1 MQKLASELKEDRDI
15 LQHSIDQ
22 AARLGEMIRPAVN
35 RWMNG
40 TERLISEM
48 KALHDR
54 NLATKRYCFG
64 WCPNLQHRYRFS
76 KAAVEHIEH
85 AHILIDKYRGYGVIS
100 RPSVPV
106 TVQKRDVD
114 LLRRIQELAEAA
126 NFGGYENFNSRRSV
140 LTDIMEA
147 FLSPGI
153 NSIGVHGAAGV
164 GKTMLVEQIKAKAE
178 EMKLFDVVVM
188 AKVTENPDLKTIQD
202 EIALDLGIEL
212 HNRVTREEAADRIK
226 SRLTNRKVLVI
237 LDDIWERIDLE
248 KVGIPYGNKQKLK
261 QLPGEKNEE
270 MSSEYTVLLT
280 SRNPRVLSH
289 DGGMHTQIIVKV
301 PMLEDGEA
309 WKLFRKTVS
318 LGNIYKKMKKAGEKA
333 GNQFLPIIAKEISKR
348 CGGLPIGIATLADT
362 LKDKDPQKWRITL
375 LRLQKNP
382 NLSGMSP
389 SLYSA
394 IELRYSDL
402 KSKELKQTLLLC
414 SLMGH
419 NAGLQD
425 LLKYGIGLGLFPR
438 AKSMEKA
445 RDEALKLVNELIR
458 DYSLLLVGGS
468 NMQFDMH
475 EPIRGVAIS
484 IASGDHGV
492 LSFRKDAAK
501 DSLNEKAFKKSKWI
515 YLSNVDA
522 SELPAELKCPLLTFF
537 HFSAN
542 NDRQAI
548 PSYLFRG
555 AEGLRVLGLTKVHFK
570 SIPPSISLLINL
582 HTLCLDQSEFDE
594 NSYIGSI
601 IGELKNL
608 QVLSLARCDIQ
619 VLPEDIGKLIRLK
632 FLDLSDCTKLTVI
645 PRDVL
650 SKLTQLEELY
660 LGNSF
665 DQWQS
670 DNKTNA
676 SLDELGQLENL
687 TALEVR
693 IHDIKMIPVGLFSVE
708 LERYKIFIGDV
719 WNYWVDSSF
728 ENSKMLKLKLDG
740 STSFDYSVRKLLN
753 KAEELHLEMLNG
765 VKNVVNELDDHGFQE
780 LKHLHVKNDP
790 KIQHMFFNSVMRI
803 RSKVFPNLEVLFLH
817 KLMTMEK
824 IFYGQFEQT
833 SLKKLRIISV
843 ECCGKLKN
851 LFSFSI
857 AKQLLHLQEIRVTDC
872 SEIVEI
878 FYDEGQGDEE
888 EEEDTDDI
896 TEATDVIK
904 LAHLK
909 CLRLQHLPKFISFS
923 QEKDANISF
932 FNEKLEVPELQELQ
946 LSWINIKTI
955 WPPGLSPIPA
965 SQWKLTKLIIE
976 GCNNLEYIFS
986 SSIIRC
992 LKKLKHLEVRECKML
1007 REIIVT
1013 GNEKD
1018 AQPKDTENA
1027 EDADSEDTEYAEYTY
1042 SEDTEYT
1049 KYTYSEDTENA
1060 EEKISFRDLNFL
1072 QIENLQNLI
1081 GFYSGNYRIKFP
1093 SLKQLA
1099 IENCPELKGF
1109 VVDSTST
1116 TDTALFDEKVA
1127 FPNLE
1132 RMTISLLKNL
1142 KILWRKFPKKENSFE
1157 RLNFLSIEDLQ
1168 NLIALC
1174 SEDYCTEFSYLKQLT
1189 IEKCPKLNG
1198 FVKSESMSEAL
1209 FDEKIAFP
1217 KLERLSISHFNNS
1230 MMIWKKL
1237 GENSFCNLKSLR
1249 VTYCQNLSFIF
1260 PSNNDLLR
1268 KLLKSLEKLEI
1279 IGCSSVEEVF
1289 ELGQQSE
1296 ITASDAQITESD
1308 AENYQ
1313 FKELYIDQLPRLKHV
1328 WNKDLQEIDTFQNL
1342 ESVTVS
1348 RCESLNHLFPFSLAK
1363 SLFKL
1368 KRLKI
1373 QSCTSLEEIVARKS
1387 AVKEEVNFEFDSLSC
1402 LILHSL
1408 PGLRCFYP
1416 GKHKKSWPA
1425 LEKFYSYHC
1434 GETEITNKPD
1444 QAESAV
1450 ELPLFSLEKDL
1461 PKLKK
1466 LSLTDENIR
1475 SIISEDQRS
1484 TAGPFNN
1491 IVVLRIQGYCDEST
1505 VRSINFIQKFPH
1517 LEKLVVDSCDFE
1529 KLFPSNSIG
1538 KHSSIRKLKLQ
1549 GLPNSRHI
1557 WSQDSSV
1564 PQNLETLKVWR
1575 CTSLVGLSISTASFP
1590 TLTTFDVWR
1599 CHKVINL
1606 VSLSTA
1612 QSLVKLK
1619 SLSIREC
1626 QEVIEI
1632 VEKDKP
1638 ATNEEINFKELRYLR
1653 LECLTR
1659 LSSFCSGNF
1668 IFKFPSLERVI
1679 VDQCPNLKIFCQG
1692 NHPAAEPSKDGT
1704 IGKNAQG
1711 ANGINEGMEKENC
1724 QEKEGNEDNGLGVRF
1739 ELDDLD
1745 PSVAQDAEE
1754 QSVKE

>member
-1 MQKLASELKEDRDI
+1 MEVAGFAIEIFKYTTVCCLSRIRFVFQWKKNLERLRDI
-15 LQHSIDQ
+15 VSRLESQRNALQQYIDEAIQ
-22 AARLGEMIRPAVN
+22 LGEMIVPSVE
-35 RWMNG
+35 RWMHT
-40 TERLISEM
+40 TEEFI
-48 KALHDR
+48 HNV
-54 NLATKRYCFG
+54 NLLLAGEDLGRKMYCFRT
-64 WCPNLQHRYRFS
+64 CPNLPARYRFN
-76 KAAVEHIEH
+76 KAAVRCVEVADFLLCRYEDFN
-85 AHILIDKYRGYGVIS
+85 AIS
-100 RPSVPV
+100 YSSVPV
-106 TVQKRDVD
+106 PVQRRDVD
-114 LLRRIQELAEAA
+114 YLRRNQELAEAA
-126 NFGGYENFNSRRSV
+126 NFDDSENFNSRRRV
-140 LTDIMEA
+140 LKDIMEA
-147 FLSPGI
+147 LLSPGI
-153 NSIGVHGAAGV
+153 NSIGVYGAAGV
-164 GKTMLVEQIKAKAE
+164 GKTMLVEQIKTKAE
-178 EMKLFDVVVM
+178 KVKLFDVVVM
-188 AKVTENPDLKTIQD
+188 AKVTKNRDWRRIQD
-202 EIALDLGIEL
+202 EIARDLGIEL
-212 HNRVTREEAADRIK
+212 HDRVTEEEAADRIK
-226 SRLTNRKVLVI
+226 SRLTNRK
-237 LDDIWERIDLE
+237 
-248 KVGIPYGNKQKLK
+248 KLK
-261 QLPGEKNEE
+261 QPLGEKNEE
-270 MSSEYTVLLT
+270 ISSECTVLLT

-289 DGGMHTQIIVKV
+289 DGSMHTQIIEV
-301 PMLEDGEA
+301 PKLEDGEA
-309 WKLFRKTVS
+309 WKLFRKTAG
-318 LGNIYKKMKKAGEKA
+318 LENTHKKMKEAGENTHKKMKEAGENTHKKMKEAGEKA
-333 GNQFLPIIAKEISKR
+333 GNQFLLTIAEEISKR
-348 CGGLPIGIATLADT
+348 CEGLPIGIATLADT

-382 NLSGMSP
+382 NLNGISP

-402 KSKELKQTLLLC
+402 KSKELKQSLLLC

-468 NMQFDMH
+468 NMHFDMH

-492 LSFRKDAAK
+492 LAFTKDAAK
-501 DSLNEKAFKKSKWI
+501 DRLNEKALKKSKWI

-522 SELPAELKCPLLTFF
+522 SELPAELKCPQLTFF
-537 HFSAN
+537 HLSAN

-548 PSYLFRG
+548 PNYLFRG
-555 AEGLRVLGLTKVHFK
+555 AEGLRVLGLTKVRFE
-570 SIPPSISLLINL
+570 SIPLSISLLINL
-582 HTLCLDQSEFDE
+582 HTLCLDQSEFDKDL
-594 NSYIGSI
+594 NIGSI

-619 VLPEDIGKLIRLK
+619 KLPEEIGKLIRLK
-632 FLDLSDCTKLTVI
+632 FLDLSDCTKLTAI

-670 DNKTNA
+670 DKKTNA
-676 SLDELGQLENL
+676 SLEELRQLENL

-693 IHDIKMIPVGLFSVE
+693 IHCIDRIPDGLFSVE
-708 LERYKIFIGDV
+708 LKRYKIFIGDV
-719 WNYWVDSSF
+719 WNYWDSSF
-728 ENSKMLKLKLDG
+728 ENSKMLKLKLG
-740 STSFDYSVRKLLN
+740 RSTSFDYSVRKLL
-753 KAEELHLEMLNG
+753 KQAEELHLEMLNG
-765 VKNVVNELDDHGFQE
+765 VKNVVNELDDH
-780 LKHLHVKNDP
+780 
-790 KIQHMFFNSVMRI
+790 
-803 RSKVFPNLEVLFLH
+803 
-817 KLMTMEK
+817 
-824 IFYGQFEQT
+824 
-833 SLKKLRIISV
+833 
-843 ECCGKLKN
+843 
-851 LFSFSI
+851 
-857 AKQLLHLQEIRVTDC
+857 AKRLLHLQEIRVTDC

-878 FYDEGQGDEE
+878 FYDEGQGDDE

-896 TEATDVIK
+896 TEATDLIK
-904 LAHLK
+904 LAKLK
-909 CLRLQHLPKFISFS
+909 CLRIQHLPKFISFS
-923 QEKDANISF
+923 HEKEANISF
-932 FNEKLEVPELQELQ
+932 FNEKLGVPELLELQ
-946 LSWINIKTI
+946 LSWITIKTI
-955 WPPGLSPIPA
+955 WPAGLSPTPD
-965 SQWKLTKLIIE
+965 SHWKLTKLIIE
-976 GCNNLEYIFS
+976 GCNNLENKFS
-986 SSIIRC
+986 SSIVRC
-992 LKKLKHLEVRECKML
+992 LVKLKHLEIRECKIL

-1013 GNEKD
+1013 
-1018 AQPKDTENA
+1018 
-1027 EDADSEDTEYAEYTY
+1027 
-1042 SEDTEYT
+1042 
-1049 KYTYSEDTENA
+1049 ENA
-1060 EEKISFRDLNFL
+1060 EEKDKILFRELNFL
-1072 QIENLQNLI
+1072 QIEKLQNLI

-1099 IENCPELKGF
+1099 IDNCPELKGF
-1109 VVDSTST
+1109 VVDSTSVTDTSTST
-1116 TDTALFDEKVA
+1116 TDTALFDDKVAFPNLERMTISLLKNLKILWRKFPKKENSFERLNFLSIEDLQNLIALCSEGYCTEFSYLKQLTIEKCPKLNGFVKSESMKEALFDEKIAFPKLERLSISHFNSSMIIGKNVAENSFCNLKSLRVTCCQNLSFIFPSNNDMLRKLLKSLEKLEIIGCSSVEEVFELGQQSEITASDAQITESDAENYQFKELYIDQLPKLQHVWKKNLQEIDTFQNLEPVTVSRCEDLNHLFPFSLAKSLFKLKRLKIRSCTSLEEIVAMKSAVEEEEVNFEFDSFSCLILHSLPRLRCFYPGKHKKSWPALEKFYSYHCGETKITNKQGQPESAVELPLFSLEKVA

-1198 FVKSESMSEAL
+1198 FVKSESMKEAL

-1450 ELPLFSLEKDL
+1450 ELPLFSLEK
-1461 PKLKK
+1461 
-1466 LSLTDENIR
+1466 
-1475 SIISEDQRS
+1475 
-1484 TAGPFNN
+1484 
-1491 IVVLRIQGYCDEST
+1491 V
-1505 VRSINFIQKFPH
+1505 
-1517 LEKLVVDSCDFE
+1517 
-1529 KLFPSNSIG
+1529 
-1538 KHSSIRKLKLQ
+1538 
-1549 GLPNSRHI
+1549 
-1557 WSQDSSV
+1557 
-1564 PQNLETLKVWR
+1564 
-1575 CTSLVGLSISTASFP
+1575 
-1590 TLTTFDVWR
+1590 
-1599 CHKVINL
+1599 
-1606 VSLSTA
+1606 
-1612 QSLVKLK
+1612 
-1619 SLSIREC
+1619 
-1626 QEVIEI
+1626 
-1632 VEKDKP
+1632 
-1638 ATNEEINFKELRYLR
+1638 
-1653 LECLTR
+1653 
-1659 LSSFCSGNF
+1659 
-1668 IFKFPSLERVI
+1668 
-1679 VDQCPNLKIFCQG
+1679 
-1692 NHPAAEPSKDGT
+1692 
-1704 IGKNAQG
+1704 
-1711 ANGINEGMEKENC
+1711 
-1724 QEKEGNEDNGLGVRF
+1724 
-1739 ELDDLD
+1739 
-1745 PSVAQDAEE
+1745 
-1754 QSVKE
+1754 